1 MPMEREKVIK
11 GLELLKQR
19 LILQA
24 DVLGYGEHIS
34 DIDNALELLKRAGCI
49 LEEGLHYFPCGRKLL
64 EDETY
69 CEGDVK
75 DGKTKNDSAREV
87 Y

>member
-1 MPMEREKVIK
+1 MTKLEKVIK

-34 DIDNALELLKRAGCI
+34 DIGNALELLK
-49 LEEGLHYFPCGRKLL
+49 EQEGKDKDVPTTWMPDF
-64 EDETY
+64 Y
-69 CEGDVK
+69 CA
-75 DGKTKNDSAREV
+75 DGEKVSE
-87 Y
+87 